1 MANIFEV
8 LDFPNT
14 FFGAE
19 RSLYNAQ
26 RSGVTTRE
34 EVGIKD
40 YLSRDVDFYSTGL
53 AKSTGINVSDPD
65 RWSDEDE
72 DGKEEDKNQINVN
85 VVGGSDNNG
94 TDVATG
100 PMGTDFSGLSEN
112 ISVNSN
118 MASFGTGYT
127 PYGQSLQN
135 AGFGDRSDSFLSKN
149 FGISLAGDYTKEG
162 AKKGLKGFN

>member
-26 RSGVTTRE
+26 RSGVKTRE

-65 RWSDEDE
+65 RWSDED
-72 DGKEEDKNQINVN
+72 DEEENKNKVNVN
-85 VVGGSDNNG
+85 VVGGSDNNE
-94 TDVATG
+94 TDATG
-100 PMGTDFSGLSEN
+100 PIGSDLSSGLSEN
-112 ISVNSN
+112 ISVN
-118 MASFGTGYT
+118 
-127 PYGQSLQN
+127 
-135 AGFGDRSDSFLSKN
+135 
-149 FGISLAGDYTKEG
+149 
-162 AKKGLKGFN
+162 